1 MSDPIIKFNDELE
14 YIESDQFI
22 EDIKKKIEES

>member
-1 MSDPIIKFNDELE
+1 MSSPDETNSIELE
-14 YIESDQFI
+14 YIESDQFV